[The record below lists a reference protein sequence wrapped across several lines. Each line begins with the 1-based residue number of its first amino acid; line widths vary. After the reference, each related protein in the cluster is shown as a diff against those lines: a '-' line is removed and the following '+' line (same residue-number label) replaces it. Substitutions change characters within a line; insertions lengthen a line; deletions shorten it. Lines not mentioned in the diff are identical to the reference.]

1 MELEKEIKFDL
12 FKNIDQSP
20 TFRSKKEVINKK
32 NVKKK
37 DNIFIA
43 FLKLMKGY
51 LSKIQEDAIKTT
63 MTLEAKEKKEIEKS
77 AYELLEKDD
86 LISFNKLLSYGYK
99 IPQNQLDIYV
109 NRLLKL
115 IDNNYDHT
123 KVILNDFVK
132 NDNIFLP
139 KEIIHAIFFNTSFQI
154 YHNRNLDILERQA
167 KNKTISEK
175 EKESL
180 NNVDNDNKFSH
191 LLPQVAEYLTND
203 SNKMAM
209 FSDLLKL
216 MKEYSKPDV
225 YISIEHSILSPYR
238 FFEKYVIPLL
248 NKNEIGKVGQ
258 FLQEFKLALIKENK
272 TKESAVLDKFIKNLD
287 LTEKELNS
295 DHMNNLIE
303 KTKRVYL
310 NEAIAQ
316 KIEQKQKRH
325 HYDIPKEAN
334 DVLSDIYIIYKKLEH
349 EKDNIIIKNEKHQ
362 IKKLIDERIPEI
374 LEKYI
379 SIDEEYKK
387 SLVNTEGKTP
397 FDLMVGSLE
406 NILSYFKEIN
416 LSLNEEKVKELSVK
430 ERYTNQFKKL

>member
-12 FKNIDQSP
+12 FKNIDQPP
-20 TFRSKKEVINKK
+20 TFRSKKETNNKK
-32 NVKKK
+32 NVKK
-37 DNIFIA
+37 DNIFMA

-51 LSKIQEDAIKTT
+51 LSKVQEGEIKTT

-77 AYELLEKDD
+77 ASELLEKDD
-86 LISFNKLLSYGYK
+86 LISFNKLLNYGYQ
-99 IPQNQLDIYV
+99 IPQNQLDMYV
-109 NRLLKL
+109 NKLLKL
-115 IDNNYDHT
+115 IDNNYDYT

-139 KEIIHAIFFNTSFQI
+139 REIIHSIFFNTSFQI
-154 YHNRNLDILERQA
+154 YHNRDLDILARQA
-167 KNKTISEK
+167 KHKTISEK

-180 NNVDNDNKFSH
+180 NKINSNNKFSH
-191 LLPQVAEYLTND
+191 LLPKVSEYLTND
-203 SNKMAM
+203 LNKMAM

-216 MKEYSKPDV
+216 MKEYFKPDV
-225 YISIEHSILSPYR
+225 YTNIEHSILSPYR
-238 FFEKYVIPLL
+238 FFEKHLIPSL
-248 NKNEIGKVGQ
+248 NKNEIRKVGQ
-258 FLQEFKLALIKENK
+258 CLQEFKLALIKENK
-272 TKESAVLDKFIKNLD
+272 TKESAVLDKFINNLD

-295 DHMNNLIE
+295 DHINNLIE

-316 KIEQKQKRH
+316 KIEQKQKQH
-325 HYDIPKEAN
+325 NYDIPKEAN
-334 DVLSDIYIIYKKLEH
+334 DILNDIYITYKKLEH
-349 EKDNIIIKNEKHQ
+349 EKNNIIIKNESHQ

-379 SIDEEYKK
+379 SIDDEYKK
-387 SLVNTEGKTP
+387 SLINTEGKTP
-397 FDLMVGSLE
+397 FDLMIGSLE

-430 ERYTNQFKKL
+430 ERYTNQFKKS